1 MQLHT
6 LHHIHDGAAA
16 IKAACAYTCAC
27 ADPPIHA
34 HAHAR
39 THTQK
44 LGYRCRSRQRE
55 ECLQAFTDRKELE
68 LKDNNK
74 HENRMKEQ

>member
-6 LHHIHDGAAA
+6 LHHIQDGAAA

-34 HAHAR
+34 R

-44 LGYRCRSRQRE
+44 PGYRCGSIQRE
-55 ECLQAFTDRKELE
+55 GCLQAFTDRKELE
-68 LKDNNK
+68 LKGNNK
-74 HENRMKEQ
+74 HENRMREQ

>member
-34 HAHAR
+34 HAR

-44 LGYRCRSRQRE
+44 LGYRCRSIQRE
-55 ECLQAFTDRKELE
+55 GCLQAFTDRKELE